1 MKNSFNNDCEV
12 NVLQSC
18 NSSILQNVCYKMNS
32 LNRISFN
39 SLFNLNYLHIKT
51 SLLQKSLGKSKKDHW
66 QDD

>member
-1 MKNSFNNDCEV
+1 MFCKVVIQVFYRMYV
-12 NVLQSC
+12 T
-18 NSSILQNVCYKMNS
+18 KMNS